1 MQAEENAGKEC
12 ENLNIIVCIDDR
24 DGMMFNGRRQSRDRA
39 VAEDIASL
47 CGEHRLLM
55 NEFSQKMFSK
65 YGISDVVVSE
75 DFLRTA
81 ESEDYCFVENCS
93 IKSVSDRLEQAV
105 ESRIEAVIVYRWNRS
120 YPADVYFERELIENW
135 DLKEIKDFE
144 GSSHE
149 SITRE
154 IYEMPVEK

>member
-12 ENLNIIVCIDDR
+12 ENLNVIVCIDDR

-55 NEFSQKMFSK
+55 NEFSQKMFLK

-75 DFLRTA
+75 DFLQMA

-105 ESRIEAVIVYRWNRS
+105 IYRWNRS

-135 DLKEIKDFE
+135 GLKEIKDFE

-149 SITRE
+149 KITRE
-154 IYEMPVEK
+154 VYERPVEK